1 MNEKRFPPDDPRDW
15 LNRARS
21 NLARARSEIEGVYL
35 EDLCFDAQQ
44 AAEKATKAVLIH
56 KKTRFPY
63 VHDLAELL
71 TLVEQAG
78 QAIPPSVK
86 QAARLTR
93 YAVTTRYPGFVEPV
107 SREEY
112 AEAVSIAEVVVRWAE
127 GVISVQ
133 PTRPSETSK
142 GKS

>member
-1 MNEKRFPPDDPRDW
+1 M
-15 LNRARS
+15 
-21 NLARARSEIEGVYL
+21 
-35 EDLCFDAQQ
+35 
-44 AAEKATKAVLIH
+44 LIH
-56 KKTRFPY
+56 RKTRFPY
-63 VHDLAELL
+63 VHDLAEPL

-78 QAIPPSVK
+78 QAIPQSVK

-93 YAVTTRYPGFVEPV
+93 YAVLTRYPGFVEPV

-133 PTRPSETSK
+133 PARPSETSK